1 MSDMRVPG
9 VTGTYDNYVEALMKL
24 ERIPRDNAQKDLDLY
39 KDKRS
44 AWQNVNRLVLDL
56 RTSANELYSFN
67 NPFVEKIVDSS
78 EENAITASASRSAE
92 NASFKIKVDRVAST
106 DSFLSNPIDKKLQVP
121 AGTYTFTVG
130 DKRIS
135 FNWNGGNYRNFIENI
150 NRRGK
155 DILSVS
161 EIKTTSDSTS
171 LLFKSQV
178 SGEENRLQFHD
189 DALDFALEHG
199 IIKRNDTSAVGL
211 DRQSLVLNP
220 RSSDKI
226 AFSKTVRGTDG
237 NVLEITL
244 SKAYGSGTNPSTS
257 NFDTLEGGGTTGT
270 DGKTFEQIGSISY
283 QGITITNEASS
294 PGTLPEG
301 IKPPSNANPK
311 TETSPN
317 FNDMPQGEDLNIFSL
332 ESSRGVLIPMP
343 SISNIDGEQKI
354 IVDLAEYGD
363 VKALVLNNPNSG
375 VVIDVQNVRIYDP
388 KSTGEYTAANPVSV
402 AADAI
407 IDFEGIKIQRPTNKI
422 DDLIPG
428 VTLNLHDKTEG
439 IAKVDI
445 KPDNELIKNAII
457 EFVAKYNQVLTE
469 VNILTQ
475 IKTYIIDEI
484 TYLTDEEREAAEKRL
499 GLFSGDSS
507 LNSLKN
513 NLRLITSSPYRS
525 HDDTKI
531 MLLSS
536 MGISTNA
543 SMGVSELEA
552 GQMRGYLEID
562 EKKLDESI
570 ENNLNDIKLF
580 FGFDQDGD
588 KLVDSGLAF
597 RLYEQITPYTQRAG
611 IFSTRISS
619 LDSKISKTND
629 KIAEYDKKLKVKEK
643 ELKQK
648 YKSLEGV
655 LKDMQNQ
662 SDKIKSFTTPKG
674 D

>member
-1 MSDMRVPG
+1 MRVPG
-9 VTGTYDNYVEALMKL
+9 VTGGAYDNYVEALMKV

-44 AWQNVNRLVLDL
+44 AWQNVNRLALDL

-67 NPFVEKIVDSS
+67 NPFVEKKVDSS
-78 EENAITASASRSAE
+78 DKNAITATASRAAE
-92 NASFKIKVDRVAST
+92 NASFKVKVDRVASS
-106 DSFLSNPIDKKLQVP
+106 DSFLSSPIDKKLQVP
-121 AGTYTFTVG
+121 AGTYTFVVG

-150 NRRGK
+150 NKRGK

-171 LLFKSQV
+171 LLFKSEV
-178 SGEENRLQFHD
+178 FGEANRLQFQD
-189 DALDFALEHG
+189 DALNFALEHG

-226 AFSKTVRGTDG
+226 AFSKVVRGTDG

-244 SKAYGSGTNPSTS
+244 RKTYGAGSNSPTETSGTSEGDGAT
-257 NFDTLEGGGTTGT
+257 DTDE
-270 DGKTFEQIGSISY
+270 KTFEQIGSISY
-283 QGITITNEASS
+283 QGITITNEESS
-294 PGTLPEG
+294 AGPLPAG
-301 IKPPSNANPK
+301 VNPPSTAKP
-311 TETSPN
+311 TTDSPDS
-317 FNDMPQGEDLNIFSL
+317 FAMPQGENLNIFSL

-343 SISNIDGEQKI
+343 SISNVDGEQKI

-375 VVIDVQNVRIYDP
+375 VIIDVQNVRIYDP
-388 KSTGEYTAANPVSV
+388 KSTGDYTASNPVSV

-439 IAKVDI
+439 TAKVDI

-475 IKTYIIDEI
+475 IKPEIVDEL

-513 NLRLITSSPYRS
+513 NLRLLTSSSYRS
-525 HDDTKI
+525 HDETKV

-536 MGISTNA
+536 IGISTNA
-543 SMGVSELEA
+543 SIGASEMEA
-552 GQMRGYLEID
+552 GRMRGYLEVD
-562 EKKLDESI
+562 EKKLDEAI
-570 ENNLNDIKLF
+570 ENNLDDIKLF
-580 FGFDQDGD
+580 FGFDQDSD

-597 RLYEQITPYTQRAG
+597 RLHEQITPYTQRSG
-611 IFSTRISS
+611 IFSTRIAS
-619 LDSKISKTND
+619 LDSQISKTNN
-629 KIAEYDKKLKVKEK
+629 KIAEYDKKLKIKEK

-662 SDKIKSFTTPKG
+662 ADKIKSFSTPKG